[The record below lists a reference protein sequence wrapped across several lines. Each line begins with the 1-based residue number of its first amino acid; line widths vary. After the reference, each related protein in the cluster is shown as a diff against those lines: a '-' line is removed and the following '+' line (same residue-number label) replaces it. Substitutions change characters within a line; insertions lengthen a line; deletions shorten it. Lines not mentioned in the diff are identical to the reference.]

1 MKLGRTV
8 HCPERPAPWMRKFA
22 FGWKTQHQLESR
34 RGHGT
39 YQKRTKYDVAKD
51 LLCSAPFVSMVQAA
65 HLRNSN
71 DPTVLRSVYGSR
83 LRGVFLQG

>member
-1 MKLGRTV
+1 
-8 HCPERPAPWMRKFA
+8 MRKFA

-34 RGHGT
+34 RGRGT

-51 LLCSAPFVSMVQAA
+51 RLCSAPFVSMVQAA
-65 HLRNSN
+65 YLRNGN
-71 DPTVLRSVYGSR
+71 ETTVLRSIDGSR